1 MDLKL
6 FTLDPTSDLPT
17 PAGLLLLP
25 SACGAATGVYAP
37 VSAVGWRP
45 EAGPVVPGGP
55 RRPAV
60 WVEGLSQRHD
70 VDERPLWA
78 YAVRASRAANV
89 RPPLTLPLSHDW
101 LLPGAA
107 LEDNERAALVR
118 SSSLSRTVRTRKISD
133 VGEYDPQRDT
143 DFSVAAYAFA
153 FWRLCRQPISATT
166 RLRSDIN
173 DANDTQARAR
183 SDGSGPRRSAP
194 VDRVRV
200 IRLRPH
206 APSSDSAGNGS
217 TRRYHHRWPVR
228 MHKVRQFY
236 PSTGTHKVIW
246 RGPYIKGPDGA
257 PLLIGPKAQAIT

>member
-1 MDLKL
+1 MGDLVMQYADLAGDAHRRPGAALTVTSDDL
-6 FTLDPTSDLPT
+6 FTLDPTSDLPI

-45 EAGPVVPGGP
+45 EAGQVVPGGP

-60 WVEGLSQRHD
+60 WVEGLSQRRD

-78 YAVRASRAANV
+78 YTVRASRAANV

-107 LEDNERAALVR
+107 LEDNERAALLR

-153 FWRLCRQPISATT
+153 FWSWAAPISETA
-166 RLRSDIN
+166 RLGSDVHERR
-173 DANDTQARAR
+173 ACAR
-183 SDGSGPRRSAP
+183 SDGSGSHRSAP

-200 IRLRPH
+200 VRLRPH
-206 APSSDSAGNGS
+206 AQNRESAGSGS
-217 TRRYHHRWPVR
+217 SRRYHHRWPVR
-228 MHKVRQFY
+228 MHMVRQ
-236 PSTGTHKVIW
+236 
-246 RGPYIKGPDGA
+246 
-257 PLLIGPKAQAIT
+257 L